1 MANARVAI
9 VANHTCF
16 CCRQIT
22 CWHQVSSLNLFS
34 IFSSQF
40 FFSQYRLQAAWQAN
54 GGAKYRPI
62 GVVNEVIAV
71 TASVTNPLSIPIQL
85 SRVRLLV
92 GHEPLEGGA
101 LNGGIDAEGKA
112 TFEVQRVS
120 QLLPPESTVIFV
132 VVFFF

>member
-1 MANARVAI
+1 M
-9 VANHTCF
+9 
-16 CCRQIT
+16 
-22 CWHQVSSLNLFS
+22 
-34 IFSSQF
+34 
-40 FFSQYRLQAAWQAN
+40 
-54 GGAKYRPI
+54 
-62 GVVNEVIAV
+62 VNEVIAV

-132 VVFFF
+132 VIFFSSEKQKT